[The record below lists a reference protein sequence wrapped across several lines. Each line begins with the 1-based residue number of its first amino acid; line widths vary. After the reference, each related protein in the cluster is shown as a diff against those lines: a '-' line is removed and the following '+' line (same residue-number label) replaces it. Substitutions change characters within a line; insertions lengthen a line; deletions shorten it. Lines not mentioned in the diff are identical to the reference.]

1 MTAFFV
7 ATSRIKDAEKFAEY
21 GAGVGPTLAPFGGE
35 LVLRGKA
42 VETLAGSSDHH
53 AVGILRFASMDDL
66 VGWYRSDAYQA
77 LVALRDAAVTAAT
90 LAGVVARK
98 D

>member
-1 MTAFFV
+1 MAAFFV
-7 ATSRIKDAEKFAEY
+7 ATSKIKDAEKYGKY

-53 AVGILRFASMDDL
+53 GVGILKFPSMDKL
-66 VGWYRSDAYQA
+66 KSWYGSDAYQA
-77 LVALRDAAVTAAT
+77 LIPLRDAAGDMTMVTYEEPA
-90 LAGVVARK
+90 
-98 D
+98 